1 MRALEQLS
9 VYQTELAAGHR
20 PGGVKMLLEETPGT
34 LGPEEGVVR
43 AGPSVTVQDFGEE
56 EDERRKME
64 ERQAGMDATGEAEIF
79 ESLAGYQRAM
89 TVAAGAPGRIG
100 EVKATIESMGGGASS
115 GLVEGDVFGSGYA
128 DAFSVGRIVPT
139 AMPPRR

>member
-1 MRALEQLS
+1 
-9 VYQTELAAGHR
+9 
-20 PGGVKMLLEETPGT
+20 MLLEETPGT

-64 ERQAGMDATGEAEIF
+64 ERQAGMDATAEAEIF

-100 EVKATIESMGGGASS
+100 EVKATIESMGGGSSS

-128 DAFSVGRIVPT
+128 DAFSAGRIVPT